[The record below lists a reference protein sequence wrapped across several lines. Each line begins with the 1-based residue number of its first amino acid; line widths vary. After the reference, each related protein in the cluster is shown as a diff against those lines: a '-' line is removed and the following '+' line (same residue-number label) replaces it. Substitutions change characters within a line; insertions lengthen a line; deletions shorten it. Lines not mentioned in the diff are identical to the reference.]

1 MLDFFFLL
9 KTHLILDTSDIDYEY
24 PSNSAQ
30 GQGLADLLTE
40 LRKAFNTL
48 KEKKN
53 DSTPYLI
60 TVAVAAGP
68 KHYAYYKVP
77 QMNSAVDYWNLMV

>member
-1 MLDFFFLL
+1 
-9 KTHLILDTSDIDYEY
+9 LDTSDIVYEY

-48 KEKKN
+48 KGEKK
-53 DSTPYLI
+53 DSTPYVI
-60 TVAVAAGP
+60 TVAVPARS
-68 KHYAYYKVP
+68 KDQAYYKIP
-77 QMNSAVDYWNLMV
+77 QMNSAIDYWNLMV